1 MLYNSVSIGERENK
15 GALFRAHSLL
25 GICVLRH
32 RVQIHHLT
40 EMTKFTKEE
49 IEERLDY
56 YRNLGIIDYYITDA
70 EVSTKV
76 KHPLILQNN
85 GVIMTKASSSVILS
99 AIHGLL
105 KLYPM
110 TLFELASIL
119 KCSRSQSEILL
130 SYSAGFFMSNVRR
143 RHSGMLHLADFTK
156 DSSKFNAS
164 ILQLLKKNVDKKVS
178 LQTLKKAIPLSVS
191 GLILV
196 LMHAYAKGMVNLQL
210 EDFVFDFENPK
221 KTSGNM
227 RLEFTENG
235 KQLLSAEN
243 SKIVSKAEKNQ
254 LLEEIKKQ
262 YESPFNLKTIEDSL
276 HNIFQD
282 SEFQKIFL
290 EAQDSTKTIIKER
303 KEGIN
308 ENLDANEKEER
319 QENNGPDPLTTY
331 IDTGKIYR
339 RDPSRSRKIELR
351 DLPEPERTA
360 AGFILLTRE
369 TSFYDLARLARF
381 EAKEVPVILSRIMR
395 KSKFDAKELPG
406 GLVRLSES
414 TNLPIVES
422 MRKKQDQRYLNRSDL
437 GEVSGLKTLQ
447 EFQSSS
453 YFNYRALVGLL
464 KTYPE
469 IDLRDISEKLD
480 ELATDVVDALID
492 LVLQAILDAHLIL
505 GTKLIVKQIN
515 PDLNTD
521 RVHIDDWQIILMGML
536 VIYRGSLELVQIMEV
551 LGENTKRVEQ
561 QVYEF
566 LTQDFFPSKFNVETK
581 TLESLSIP
589 DYSPLI
595 DSSQLTLM
603 HLVVLGYVSHL
614 KYVNIKE
621 MSKYLERDQKV
632 ILKTIYE
639 LTGYG
644 YMKPESYDKQT
655 LFMKEVERIDVPKK
669 RVEDLPPEMVR
680 VLAYLRSQQNDPKK
694 QRIKYGNIAKA
705 LNISKVNA
713 VEYLCL
719 LVFYGFVRGYL
730 NKKSFNWNRQIYEPK
745 SDKFCRFCGTSL
757 TKEGSCVSCGRDS
770 DVCVICRENIVDGQF
785 VSQCP
790 SCYSIGHRKHMQ
802 IWVAKSRKCSVCKK
816 ELMIEDLIT
825 RKKQ

>member
-1 MLYNSVSIGERENK
+1 MLYNSVSIRERENK
-15 GALFRAHSLL
+15 RALFRAHSLL

-32 RVQIHHLT
+32 RVQIHHLI
-40 EMTKFTKEE
+40 EITKFTKQE

-56 YRNLGIIDYYITDA
+56 YKNLGIIDYYITDS
-70 EVSTKV
+70 EVSTTV

-85 GVIMTKASSSVILS
+85 GLIMTETSSSVILS

-110 TLFELASIL
+110 TLLELASIL
-119 KCSRSQSEILL
+119 KCSRSESEILL

-143 RHSGMLHLADFTK
+143 RHSGTLHLTDFAE

-164 ILQLLKKNVDKKVS
+164 ILQLLEKKVEKRVT
-178 LQTLKKAIPLSVS
+178 LQTLKKAIPLSES

-210 EDFVFDFENPK
+210 EDFVLDFENPK
-221 KTSGNM
+221 KTSGKIIV
-227 RLEFTENG
+227 EFTENG
-235 KQLLSAEN
+235 KQLLSIEN
-243 SKIVSKAEKNQ
+243 SIIANGAEKNQ
-254 LLEEIKKQ
+254 LLEEIKEQ
-262 YESPFNLKTIEDSL
+262 YENPFNLKTIEDSL
-276 HNIFQD
+276 QNIFQN
-282 SEFQKIFL
+282 SEFQKIFV

-303 KEGIN
+303 KESKNG
-308 ENLDANEKEER
+308 NLDTNEKGER
-319 QENNGPDPLTTY
+319 QENEDPDSLITY
-331 IDTGKIYR
+331 IDKEKIYR
-339 RDPSRSRKIELR
+339 RDVSRSGKVELR

-369 TSFYDLARLARF
+369 TSFYDLARLSRF
-381 EAKEVPVILSRIMR
+381 EAKEVPAVLSRIMR
-395 KSKFDAKELPG
+395 QSKFDAKELPG

-414 TNLPIVES
+414 TILPIVES
-422 MRKKQDQRYLNRSDL
+422 IRKKHDQRNLNRSDL

-464 KTYPE
+464 KTYSE
-469 IDLRDISEKLD
+469 IDVRDISEKLD
-480 ELATDVVDALID
+480 ELATDVIDALIE
-492 LVLQAILDAHLIL
+492 LVLQAILDAHLTL

-521 RVHIDDWQIILMGML
+521 RVHIDDWQITLMGML
-536 VIYRGSLELVQIMEV
+536 MIYRGRLELVQIIEV
-551 LGENTKRVEQ
+551 LGENAKRVEQ

-566 LTQDFFPSKFNVETK
+566 LTQDFFPCKFNVETK

-589 DYSPLI
+589 DYNPLVGR
-595 DSSQLTLM
+595 DQLTLI
-603 HLVVLGYVSHL
+603 HLVVLGYMSHL
-614 KYVNIKE
+614 KHVNVKE

-644 YMKPESYDKQT
+644 YMKPERYDKQT
-655 LFMKEVERIDVPKK
+655 LFMREVKKIDVPKK

-680 VLAYLRSQQNDPKK
+680 VLAYLRAQQNDPKK
-694 QRIKYGNIAKA
+694 QTIKYGNIAKA
-705 LNISKVNA
+705 LNFSKVNV

-719 LVFYGFVRGYL
+719 LVFYGFLRGYL
-730 NKKSFNWNRQIYEPK
+730 NHKSFYWNRQIYEPK
-745 SDKFCRFCGTSL
+745 SDKFCRFCGSPL
-757 TKEGSCVSCGRDS
+757 TKDGACVNCGRDS
-770 DVCVICRENIVDGQF
+770 DVCIICRENITDGQF

-802 IWVAKSRKCSVCKK
+802 IWVSKAKKCSVCKV
-816 ELMIEDLIT
+816 ELMVENLLT
-825 RKKQ
+825 RRRV